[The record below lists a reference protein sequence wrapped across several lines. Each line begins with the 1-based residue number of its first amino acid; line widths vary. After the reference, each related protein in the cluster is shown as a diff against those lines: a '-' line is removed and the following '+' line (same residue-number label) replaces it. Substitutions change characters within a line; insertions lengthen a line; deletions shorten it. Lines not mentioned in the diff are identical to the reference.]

1 MKSDLTA
8 ALCKGKETV
17 LIIDDDVM
25 VADVGEQMLSNSG
38 YGVVRADSGKQA
50 IEVYKENRDR
60 IDMVI
65 LDMIMPEM
73 SGGETYDRLK
83 RINPK
88 VKVLLSSG
96 YSIEGQASKILKQG
110 CNGFIQKPFNM
121 SELLEKIRQILAS
134 K

>member
-1 MKSDLTA
+1 MESDLTT

-17 LIIDDDVM
+17 LLIDDDEM
-25 VADVGEQMLSNSG
+25 VADVGEQILNNSG
-38 YGVVRADSGKQA
+38 YNVVSANSGKEA
-50 IEVYKENRDR
+50 IEVYKENQDR

-73 SGGETYDRLK
+73 GGEETYSRLK

-96 YSIEGQASKILKQG
+96 YSIGGQASRILKRG

-121 SELLEKIRQILAS
+121 SELLEKTRQILAAE
-134 K
+134 

>member
-1 MKSDLTA
+1 MKSDLTT

-25 VADVGEQMLSNSG
+25 VVDVGEQMLSNSG
-38 YGVVRADSGKQA
+38 YDVVRADSGKQA

-73 SGGETYDRLK
+73 SGGETYDSLK

-121 SELLEKIRQILAS
+121 SELLDKIRQILAS